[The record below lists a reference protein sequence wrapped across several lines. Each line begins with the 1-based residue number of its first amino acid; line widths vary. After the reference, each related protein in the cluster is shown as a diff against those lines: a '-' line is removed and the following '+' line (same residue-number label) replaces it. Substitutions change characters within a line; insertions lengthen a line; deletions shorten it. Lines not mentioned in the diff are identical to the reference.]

1 VFQLESIHAK
11 CFENV
16 FVFRIFKKKVN
27 NATIGCDDGCS
38 TIVVSLQLQPIISL
52 GQKLGVAD
60 PQVNPSQKN
69 IFLSFCGIIKLIKF
83 SNKTVRGN

>member
-1 VFQLESIHAK
+1 MFSFL
-11 CFENV
+11 
-16 FVFRIFKKKVN
+16 RIFKKKVN

-60 PQVNPSQKN
+60 PQVHPSQKN
-69 IFLSFCGIIKLIKF
+69 IFLSFCGITKLIKF
-83 SNKTVRGN
+83 LNKTIRGN